1 MSAPSDMAA
10 FVRAVEL
17 GGFSAAAR
25 ELQLTPSAISKLV
38 SRLEERLGVRL
49 LNRTTRRLALTP
61 EGEAF
66 MLRSQRIIADIA
78 EAEDEVASFRAR
90 PRGLLRVNVGT
101 AFAMHALAP
110 ALPAFLQR
118 HPEMEVELS
127 VTDRLVDLIE
137 ENADLGIRTGALRD
151 SSLVARKLCDMERV
165 ICASPAYLKRHGT
178 PRKPEDLLAHNCLR
192 LAGFPALWR
201 WPFDARDGVR
211 HMEVRG
217 NVLASDSE
225 TLRHLAIAGAGIAR
239 FVDVVVG
246 EDVRDKR
253 LVPVLPD
260 SHHVEPVPLN
270 VVWPQGRH
278 RSPKVS
284 AMVDFLVETFAG
296 APWRAAPKAARA

>member
-1 MSAPSDMAA
+1 MSAPTDMAA

-78 EAEDEVASFRAR
+78 DAEDEVARFRAL
-90 PRGLLRVNVGT
+90 PRGLLRVNVGM
-101 AFAMHALAP
+101 AFGIHALAP
-110 ALPAFLQR
+110 ALPAFLER
-118 HPEMEVELS
+118 HPEVEVELS

-151 SSLVARKLCDMERV
+151 SSLVARKLCDLERV
-165 ICASPAYLKRHGT
+165 ICASPAYLKRRGT
-178 PRKPEDLLAHNCLR
+178 PRKPEDLLKHNCLR
-192 LAGFPALWR
+192 LAHFPALWR
-201 WPFDARDGVR
+201 WPFDAPGGVQ
-211 HMEVRG
+211 HVEVRG

-246 EDVRDKR
+246 NAMRDGQ
-253 LVPVLPD
+253 LVPVLAQ
-260 SHHVEPVPLN
+260 SHHSEPVPLH

-284 AMVDFLVETFAG
+284 AMVDFLVETFAD
-296 APWRAAPKAARA
+296 APWRTARKAARA